1 VNEIHDLLK
10 NAQPRAC
17 HRTDQADTAVIGRRR
32 RFQQI
37 PGLEGQRLSMASQVG
52 YTEDMTELQIQDND
66 AGQTLE
72 KYLQKALPA
81 LPRSLMFKAVRNKKI
96 KVNRKRCEVRQMLQA
111 GDIVQLFLPPD
122 VLEQEAFVPN
132 DRPLRV
138 VWEDDDLMVLYKP
151 RGLLSQ
157 KDQPGKQDDMNS
169 RLRTLLWKRGIW
181 NPETDRSFR
190 PSVAHRL
197 DRNTSGL
204 VLAGKTAAGARKAAE
219 MIRQGN
225 LEKEYLATVEGV
237 VDRPQE
243 LRLFLKKE
251 GTKALVRD
259 TPEDGWLHADMDI
272 EPVGHAGNNTVIRVH
287 LLTGR
292 FHQIRASMAHIGHPL
307 AGDVKYGGQPGQP
320 YSLESCRLCFDG
332 HCIEMPQ
339 K

>member
-1 VNEIHDLLK
+1 
-10 NAQPRAC
+10 
-17 HRTDQADTAVIGRRR
+17 
-32 RFQQI
+32 
-37 PGLEGQRLSMASQVG
+37 
-52 YTEDMTELQIQDND
+52 MTELQIQDND

-122 VLEQEAFVPN
+122 VLEQETFVPN

-197 DRNTSGL
+197 DRNTSGIVICGKSVAGLRKMSELLRERTMHKYYQCL
-204 VLAGKTAAGARKAAE
+204 VAGQVRNE
-219 MIRQGN
+219 QSIQG
-225 LEKEYLATVEGV
+225 YL
-237 VDRPQE
+237 
-243 LRLFLKKE
+243 
-251 GTKALVRD
+251 
-259 TPEDGWLHADMDI
+259 
-272 EPVGHAGNNTVIRVH
+272 
-287 LLTGR
+287 
-292 FHQIRASMAHIGHPL
+292 
-307 AGDVKYGGQPGQP
+307 
-320 YSLESCRLCFDG
+320 
-332 HCIEMPQ
+332 
-339 K
+339 